1 MRVEHDT
8 AASRFLVRVPEGVES
23 TFVPSAA
30 RGRGVGAAL
39 VERALEHARNE
50 GYVAL
55 HPPLDVPAG
64 GDHFVATLRYSMPSL
79 RLMDIP
85 RLRRAAAGVAVPT
98 GPLRTGS
105 APRDPGRRRAP
116 APR

>member
-8 AASRFLVRVPEGVES
+8 AMSRFVVRVPEGVATLRYSMPSLRLMDIQS

-50 GYVAL
+50 GYEVIPSCWYVKRWVER
-55 HPPLDVPAG
+55 HPDYAG
-64 GDHFVATLRYSMPSL
+64 LLR
-79 RLMDIP
+79 
-85 RLRRAAAGVAVPT
+85 G
-98 GPLRTGS
+98 
-105 APRDPGRRRAP
+105 
-116 APR
+116 